1 MVKLFVIGLGVSIG
15 TTVSASA
22 VLFAPRLSG
31 VARYLG
37 GSLRLPFQ
45 SPIPHATADA
55 VNRWL
60 APVPSSVRLAA
71 ALGLVAFL
79 LVCIVGTLVA
89 HLVRRRRER
98 QRAAERHWC
107 AYVMADRVKTSAQ
120 EAEYEALWK

>member
-1 MVKLFVIGLGVSIG
+1 MVKLFVFGLGVSIG
-15 TTVSASA
+15 TTLSASA
-22 VLFAPRLSG
+22 ILFAPRLSG
-31 VARYLG
+31 IARYLG

-45 SPIPHATADA
+45 SPIAQATVDA

-79 LVCIVGTLVA
+79 LVCIVGALVA

-98 QRAAERHWC
+98 QRAAELHWC
-107 AYVMADRVKTSAQ
+107 TYVMADRAKTSRQA
-120 EAEYEALWK
+120 AEYEALWK